1 MMCACSEARHLVVP
15 PPPRERRRWCGTSPR
30 PTPCC
35 SGSLRPRWPR
45 RWSCTAAPRRQYP
58 VPPRPPPCRR
68 RRVGL
73 ARFEERGRA
82 AAFVGGVA
90 REGREGA
97 PHQRPQTPP
106 SWPQPTRQPPTPRR
120 RPRAS
125 PPPLAH
131 CCPQMPPSGLLPPFQ
146 PPQQ

>member
-1 MMCACSEARHLVVP
+1 MIRAQGRLPHYL
-15 PPPRERRRWCGTSPR
+15 PRQTSYDVRVLRGKAPSR
-30 PTPCC
+30 PTTASRTQTLVRHVPAPHALLLWLAAAAVAAEMVMH
-35 SGSLRPRWPR
+35 GSATPAVPG
-45 RWSCTAAPRRQYP
+45 AA
-58 VPPRPPPCRR
+58 
-68 RRVGL
+68 
-73 ARFEERGRA
+73 EA

-131 CCPQMPPSGLLPPFQ
+131 CCPRMPPSGLLPPFQ
-146 PPQQ
+146 PP